1 MLVVVEP
8 IRSTTY
14 SLLSFLCF
22 CCVFLFVLA
31 RADSRSE
38 YRTLWLSWTLDQ
50 VGSMKEEGEATLG
63 SMEEAETPDNV
74 DNDAVAS
81 VSADESGEASSAP
94 QQLLRSDDENAAD
107 EEKSTARSCRDLL
120 STASS
125 WYGRAKEF
133 VPAIAKPTL
142 DTIEAKV
149 GAKLDQYPQTTKRV
163 ENFLDDRV
171 LPVAEAAAAKVSAT
185 AATVL
190 RSDAG
195 QAVQTRLVA
204 PASAAVAKTVAK
216 TSAIAA
222 AAKQSAGALRTR
234 IDNAYGH
241 LVEGVLDASG
251 HVFDAAAAAVQFE
264 RAAASYVK
272 DHWHLPKNPPSATN
286 LHASA
291 VALANFVDEVVDERL
306 PAVAG
311 EQFDSSLD
319 RSNKADPVTPPVQFE
334 ASTPD
339 EVAHSGSSNVDVSA
353 LARTIAGK
361 VSFRMKKRVVQKLE
375 AAKGNLKMRKN
386 QLLHSTNLIQYAQ
399 SMVGEERYAKVS
411 TVLKEAAAVA
421 QTSKD
426 TVVRTLNATAKG
438 VRGFVNGGCS

>member
-1 MLVVVEP
+1 M
-8 IRSTTY
+8 
-14 SLLSFLCF
+14 
-22 CCVFLFVLA
+22 
-31 RADSRSE
+31 
-38 YRTLWLSWTLDQ
+38 Q
-50 VGSMKEEGEATLG
+50 EEGEPSLG
-63 SMEEAETPDNV
+63 STEEAKTPDVV
-74 DNDAVAS
+74 DNDAVAAS
-81 VSADESGEASSAP
+81 VSADEAGDASSVP
-94 QQLLRSDDENAAD
+94 QHLLRSDEEDTPD
-107 EEKSTARSCRDLL
+107 EEKPTARSCRDLL
-120 STASS
+120 STASN

-190 RSDAG
+190 KSDAG

-222 AAKQSAGALRTR
+222 AAKHTAGALRSR
-234 IDNAYGH
+234 LDNAYGN

-311 EQFDSSLD
+311 EQQVDYSASHNNRSS
-319 RSNKADPVTPPVQFE
+319 SSKADPVTPSVQFE
-334 ASTPD
+334 ASSTAAD
-339 EVAHSGSSNVDVSA
+339 NVTHNGSSSSSSSTNVDVSA

-361 VSFRMKKRVVQKLE
+361 VSFRMKKRVIQKLE
-375 AAKGNLKMRKN
+375 AAKGSLKMRKN

-411 TVLKEAAAVA
+411 TVLKEAAAVV
-421 QTSKD
+421 QTSKN

-438 VRGFVNGGCS
+438 VGVRGVVKGGRS